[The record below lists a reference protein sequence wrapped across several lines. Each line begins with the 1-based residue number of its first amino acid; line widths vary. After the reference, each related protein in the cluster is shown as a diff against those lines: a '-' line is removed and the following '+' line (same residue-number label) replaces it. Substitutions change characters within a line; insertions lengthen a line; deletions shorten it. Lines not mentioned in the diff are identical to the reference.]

1 MANSRF
7 AISVQSFIFLYNHCA
22 FLLGIGDALLF
33 LTLPIPVDETSTDS
47 IAFIS
52 AESIPEFFKSMVCTA
67 KLPPFQTA
75 NAFVA
80 YVKIVESQ

>member
-7 AISVQSFIFLYNHCA
+7 AIFVQSFIFFNNHCA
-22 FLLGIGDALLF
+22 FLLGIGDAPLF
-33 LTLPIPVDETSTDS
+33 LTLPIPVDKTFTDLT
-47 IAFIS
+47 AFIS

-67 KLPPFQTA
+67 KLPAFQSA